1 MFLKNINIYIFYLEV
16 GVKYLLFRFI
26 FFKSLLK
33 ICLFVCYF
41 YIIDLVFL
49 CKLFLMNSLML
60 K

>member
-33 ICLFVCYF
+33 ICCILFVIF
-41 YIIDLVFL
+41 IL
-49 CKLFLMNSLML
+49 
-60 K
+60 